1 MEKQK
6 IFTTSAPHRMD
17 DHVHPFAQGWKV
29 GDLIFTGGIAAE
41 DPATGEMVP
50 GDIQDQ
56 ARRCF
61 ETMKAILAEAGTSM
75 HNVVK
80 VTVFFIDYED
90 KQKFE
95 SVYGEYF
102 PDDKSEYEIVVAES
116 SYDYMSGDKKL
127 ATLMKVGTIPGYGN
141 G

>member
-1 MEKQK
+1 MEKER

-41 DPATGEMVP
+41 DPATGEMVS

-61 ETMKAILAEAGTSM
+61 ETMKAILAEAGASM
-75 HNVVK
+75 QNVVK
-80 VTVFFIDYED
+80 VTVFFLDYED

-102 PDDKSEYEIVVAES
+102 PDDKPARTSAVVSYLGKNILMEIDAI
-116 SYDYMSGDKKL
+116 
-127 ATLMKVGTIPGYGN
+127 AHA
-141 G
+141 